1 MAKSS
6 SGTICEREI
15 LIGQPIEDEHY
26 IRTAKVRAY
35 IYYNDHIYSLNLA
48 HGRKEFRKPDQFNP
62 NGFEANSMELAY
74 FGGRGGQIGLTWV
87 QRKSAK
93 VEKELEAWFNDN
105 FDGLVNAY
113 LWGNTDNVY
122 SLMEYCKAHKAE
134 CFHLDAFNYKHP
146 FKQMECTHPE
156 YIPLTGCWTNFL
168 IADTNLDMIK
178 AEYDKDKEEF
188 KSDYKK
194 MTELIIAVN
203 WMCNRWYAI
212 WQRNGSKEDGPEY
225 IASKQYNDMYKEML
239 GLCDDMCEGNT
250 EIAEYYFD
258 MTD

>member
-6 SGTICEREI
+6 SSTVCERKL
-15 LIGQPIEDEHY
+15 LIGQPRFNGY
-26 IRTAKVRAY
+26 RTVTPSVRAY
-35 IYYNDHIYSLNLA
+35 IYYDEHIYSLNLC
-48 HGRKEFRKPDQFNP
+48 HGNKEVSKD
-62 NGFEANSMELAY
+62 GFECESMELSA
-74 FGGRGGQIGLTWV
+74 FGGRGGNIGLTWV

-93 VEKELEAWFNDN
+93 VEKELEAWFNEN
-105 FDGLVNAY
+105 FDGFINAY
-113 LWGNTDNVY
+113 LWGNTDNVF
-122 SLMEYCKAHKAE
+122 SLMEYCKAHPAQ
-134 CFHLDAFNYKHP
+134 CFKLNAFNYRHP

-212 WQRNGSKEDGPEY
+212 WQRNGSKEDGSEY
-225 IASKQYNDMYKEML
+225 IASKQYNDMYQEML